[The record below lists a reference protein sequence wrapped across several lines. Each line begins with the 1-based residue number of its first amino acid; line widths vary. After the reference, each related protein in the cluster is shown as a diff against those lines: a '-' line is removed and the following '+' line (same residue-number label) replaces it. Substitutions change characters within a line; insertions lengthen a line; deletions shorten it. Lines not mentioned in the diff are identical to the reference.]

1 MICKISKYEWIFSII
16 SRIIHNLQFFL
27 SKKKKK
33 TLKKIDTRLLNILL
47 FNYK

>member
-27 SKKKKK
+27 SKKKK

>member
-27 SKKKKK
+27 SKKKNTKK
-33 TLKKIDTRLLNILL
+33 NRYKIIEYTP
-47 FNYK
+47 F